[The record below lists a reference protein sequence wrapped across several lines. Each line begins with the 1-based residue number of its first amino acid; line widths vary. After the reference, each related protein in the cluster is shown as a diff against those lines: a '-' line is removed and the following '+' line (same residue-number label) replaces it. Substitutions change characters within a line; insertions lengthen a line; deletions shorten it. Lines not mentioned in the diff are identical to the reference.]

1 MRIAHLTW
9 SFNYGGVETMLVD
22 IVNEQVKF
30 CDVRVY
36 IINDYYNKALL
47 QTLDSNVKVILVNRK
62 PGSKNIL
69 PLVKLNLSLLSF
81 SPDLIHCHQGSLT
94 KALWLSWRKVLTI
107 HNTFCPTAYFSN
119 YQRLFCISKAV
130 KDYAANQGFPNGRV
144 IYNGIHTNDI
154 EIKDTSEIAKINTYK
169 IVCVG
174 RLHPEKGQR
183 LVIDAL
189 NDLVNSRHLTNITC
203 DLIGDG
209 DDRAE
214 LEKMVAQYLLTEHI
228 KFVGFK
234 SREWVYSHL
243 KDYDI
248 FVMPSISEGFGLTLA
263 EACAAKLPV
272 VTSDL
277 EGPLEVIAGG
287 RLGVIFKHG
296 DSMDLAD
303 KLYQFIINPI
313 DKSIVDEA
321 FNFSKTHFDVTQ
333 TARQYICQ
341 YKELLNSQN
350 NGSR

>member
-9 SFNYGGVETMLVD
+9 SFDYGGVETMLVD
-22 IVNEQVKF
+22 IINEQLKS
-30 CDVRVY
+30 CDVRLY
-36 IINDYYNKALL
+36 IINDYYNKELL
-47 QTLDSNVKVILVNRK
+47 QTLDPKVKVILVRRK
-62 PGSKNIL
+62 PGSKNIISL
-69 PLVKLNLSLLSF
+69 AKLNIFLLSF
-81 SPDLIHCHQGSLT
+81 SPDLIHCHQGNLIGT
-94 KALWLSWRKVLTI
+94 LWFPWRKVLTI
-107 HNTFCPTAYFSN
+107 HNTHCPSKYFSR
-119 YQRLFCISKAV
+119 YQRLFCISEAV
-130 KDYAANQGFPNGRV
+130 KDYAASQGFPNGRV

-214 LEKMVAQYLLTEHI
+214 LEKMVAQYHLTEHI

-333 TARQYICQ
+333 TAQQYICQ

>member
-1 MRIAHLTW
+1 
-9 SFNYGGVETMLVD
+9 MLVD

-47 QTLDSNVKVILVNRK
+47 QTFDSKVKVILVNRK
-62 PGSKNIL
+62 PNSKNVL
-69 PLVKLNLSLLSF
+69 PLAKLNLSLLNF
-81 SPDLIHCHQGSLT
+81 SPDLIHCHQGNLI

-107 HNTFCPTAYFSN
+107 HNTFCPSTYFSH

-130 KDYAANQGFPNGRV
+130 KDYAARQGFPNGKV

-154 EIKDTSEIAKINTYK
+154 NVKDTSEISKTNIIK

-174 RLHPEKGQR
+174 RLHPDKGQR
-183 LVIDAL
+183 ILVEAL
-189 NDLVNSRHLTNITC
+189 NDLVNSRHLTNVTC

-209 DDRAE
+209 DDRAK
-214 LEKMVAQYLLTEHI
+214 LEKMVTLYHLTEHVKI
-228 KFVGFK
+228 VGFK

-243 KDYDI
+243 KDYNLYI
-248 FVMPSISEGFGLTLA
+248 MPSVSEGFGLTLA

-296 DSMDLAD
+296 DSVDLAN
-303 KLYQFIINPI
+303 KLYQLTINPI
-313 DKSIVDEA
+313 DKSIIDEA
-321 FNFSKTHFDVTQ
+321 FNFSKTHFDVTK
-333 TARQYICQ
+333 TAQQYICQ
-341 YKELLNSQN
+341 YKELLNGHNKQ
-350 NGSR
+350 